1 MGRCTASSRSGLP
14 QWKVIRRTDRAGA
27 FLSVRDQTG
36 RVAMRKSQRRARK
49 RAIAEIQSHPS
60 NNMREE
66 KIANPLQVIEA
77 LGPILGVDARSLN
90 AWRDAALE
98 TGRSWTDVVLEQ
110 LVMNAARS
118 QGSAEIFGADSLPS
132 DLPSDEK
139 RAVTSSIYRLAVT
152 FDRIK
157 QRDQDFDFDAAL
169 RFVTFCVDQ
178 VGRKLKEGGEAA
190 VLRALEAAE
199 IPGGAPPE
207 FSPHGA
213 AA

>member
-1 MGRCTASSRSGLP
+1 M
-14 QWKVIRRTDRAGA
+14 
-27 FLSVRDQTG
+27 
-36 RVAMRKSQRRARK
+36 
-49 RAIAEIQSHPS
+49 AEMQSHPS
-60 NNMREE
+60 SNMRAEE
-66 KIANPLQVIEA
+66 IANPVEVIEA
-77 LGPILGVDARSLN
+77 LGPILGADARSLN

-118 QGSAEIFGADSLPS
+118 QSSAEILGADPLPS

-157 QRDQDFDFDAAL
+157 QRDQHFDFDAAL

-178 VGRKLKEGGEAA
+178 VGRRLTEGGEAA
-190 VLRALEAAE
+190 VLKALEAAE
-199 IPGGAPPE
+199 IPGSAPPE
-207 FSPHGA
+207 FSQHGA